1 MSESQ
6 RYPKYLHLINI
17 VEDIVVVIFAGK
29 CLIAP
34 VSEVKPLNE
43 NFILASLDTAF
54 KSPV

>member
-29 CLIAP
+29 CLIVP

-43 NFILASLDTAF
+43 NFILASLDRAF